1 MAKSSAT
8 RARPKEIELQVQVV
22 DFLEYAWPKHL
33 PWWHVPNG
41 EKRDHKTRVDR
52 RTGKT
57 VRYSPTG
64 QKLKAMGLKPGVADL
79 CFVMPNGK
87 GAFLEL
93 KRPGEDLSEDQEKFR
108 DAVRPLGCG
117 WAVADN
123 FDVTVGLRQDHP
135 AAVEGRTIFPRSVV
149 GAADSPRLLVSGH
162 NNSKLG
168 KEVLRGS
175 RAGWPIFHLT
185 LEERAT
191 CPRSCPVLG
200 RLLRQR
206 HAFRPPAPRTMT
218 SLSGTCGG
226 GGGDGEAPSRR
237 LPCAAAHPRRLLLRR
252 VRADVGGAAGGA
264 PGAPRLRLHRPPRR

>member
-1 MAKSSAT
+1 
-8 RARPKEIELQVQVV
+8 VQVV

-123 FDVTVGLRQDHP
+123 FDEVQRILTRWLAAYGLQLRARGFVPPPDP
-135 AAVEGRTIFPRSVV
+135 AA
-149 GAADSPRLLVSGH
+149 
-162 NNSKLG
+162 
-168 KEVLRGS
+168 
-175 RAGWPIFHLT
+175 
-185 LEERAT
+185 
-191 CPRSCPVLG
+191 
-200 RLLRQR
+200 
-206 HAFRPPAPRTMT
+206 AP
-218 SLSGTCGG
+218 LF
-226 GGGDGEAPSRR
+226 D
-237 LPCAAAHPRRLLLRR
+237 
-252 VRADVGGAAGGA
+252 GA
-264 PGAPRLRLHRPPRR
+264 PQ